1 MHWKQYHD
9 KKVRC
14 HDLKEGDIILVR
26 RNLFDSQYKIADK
39 WEEYP
44 YQVVSQMDDTPVYRI
59 KAVNNPRAP
68 IRVLHRNMLH
78 PAWSVHE
85 DGDKSVEAESL
96 ALSKA
101 NALMEAYFDV

>member
-1 MHWKQYHD
+1 M
-9 KKVRC
+9 
-14 HDLKEGDIILVR
+14 R

-39 WEEYP
+39 WEENP
-44 YQVVSQMDDTPVYRI
+44 YEVISQMDDSPVFRI
-59 KAVNNPRAP
+59 RAANNTAAP

-78 PAWSVHE
+78 PARSVRE
-85 DGDKSVEAESL
+85 DGDHNMEDIVPV